1 MGESFTQF
9 RPHVGLSS
17 NMAAPQALSLTQ
29 VLQSELAL
37 EQWEQKAV
45 KYAEELGAIS
55 TAFGL
60 FDVLRNLDKD
70 I

>member
-1 MGESFTQF
+1 
-9 RPHVGLSS
+9 
-17 NMAAPQALSLTQ
+17 MAAPQALSLTQ